1 MTDLKVGGL
10 SVSTFDTI
18 EVSDV
23 SLSHSDRKLFDGL
36 NITLAARRT
45 SAIIGRSGVGKSS
58 LLRLIAGLPP
68 SPLSG
73 SVRDSAGCALDGRV
87 AYMGQQHLLLPWAS
101 VRDNVMIGSRLRGES
116 LDIERA
122 DALIDAVALSEYA
135 NALPHALSGG
145 MRQRAA
151 LARTLMEDRP
161 IILMD
166 EPFSALDALSRHQLQ
181 ELAAELLADRTV
193 VLVTHDPLE
202 AVRLSHVVYVMAG
215 QPAHLHEAA
224 TLSDEPPRDITRDD
238 IVDLQRKL
246 LFDLGLRPGSD
257 RAKRTGRLGSQL

>member
-1 MTDLKVGGL
+1 
-10 SVSTFDTI
+10 
-18 EVSDV
+18 
-23 SLSHSDRKLFDGL
+23 
-36 NITLAARRT
+36 
-45 SAIIGRSGVGKSS
+45 
-58 LLRLIAGLPP
+58 
-68 SPLSG
+68 
-73 SVRDSAGCALDGRV
+73 
-87 AYMGQQHLLLPWAS
+87 
-101 VRDNVMIGSRLRGES
+101 MIGSRLRGES
-116 LDIERA
+116 LAIERA

>member
-1 MTDLKVGGL
+1 LTKTKVGGL
-10 SVSTFDTI
+10 SVSTFGAI

-23 SLSHSDRKLFDGL
+23 SLTHSDKRLFDGL
-36 NITLAARRT
+36 NLTLEAQRT
-45 SAIIGRSGVGKSS
+45 TAIIGRSGVGKSS

-73 SVRDSAGCALDGRV
+73 SVRDSSGYALDGRI
-87 AYMGQQHLLLPWAS
+87 AYMGQQHLLLPWAG
-101 VRDNVMIGSRLRGES
+101 VRDNVLIGGRLRGET
-116 LDIERA
+116 LDIKRA
-122 DALIDAVALSEYA
+122 NALIDAVGLSEYS
-135 NALPHALSGG
+135 NALPYALSGG
-145 MRQRAA
+145 MRQRVA

-181 ELAAELLADRTV
+181 ELAAKLLGDRTV

-215 QPAHLHEAA
+215 QPANLHEAA
-224 TLSDEPPRDITRDD
+224 TLSDETPRDITRDD
-238 IVDLQRKL
+238 IVVLQRKL
-246 LFDLGLRPGSD
+246 LLDLGLRPGSD
-257 RAKRTGRLGSQL
+257 NTMQTGQIGSQ